1 MRDYRKIV
9 DHRQLPMCSQTV
21 WSPHSVIFSAA
32 KISIRGSILRKNTI
46 FGAGIVVAAL
56 AVAVIQFIP
65 APALLVP
72 AQLPL
77 EQRSAHRVLNFEG
90 ISNFRDLGG
99 YRASD
104 GRAVKWGRLYRSGNL
119 AEASR
124 ADLAGL
130 QTLGLTTFIDFRS
143 GVEKTEEPNLLPESP
158 GFTVVD
164 IPVLD
169 EGNKNL
175 FGEISERIETD
186 NFDGFDPGKVMVQA
200 NRQFADEFTPQFRQF
215 VHTVLDA
222 DGTPVLWHCTAG
234 KDRTGFAAAI
244 LLRILGVPQ
253 DTVVADYMASRQ
265 PALEARQNQLLMLR
279 VFKGEDV
286 AEKIAV
292 LLGVEQQWLE
302 AGFAEIDET
311 WGSFDNYVSNGLQ
324 LSAADIQRLR
334 DTLLE

>member
-1 MRDYRKIV
+1 VLANCLVTAFGDILCRENQ
-9 DHRQLPMCSQTV
+9 HRGT
-21 WSPHSVIFSAA
+21 
-32 KISIRGSILRKNTI
+32 ILKKKTI
-46 FGAGIVVAAL
+46 FGAGIVAAAL

-104 GRAVKWGRLYRSGNL
+104 GRTVKWGRLYRSGNL
-119 AEASR
+119 AEASK

-143 GVEKTEEPNLLPESP
+143 GVEKTEEPNRLPEAP

-186 NFDGFDPGKVMVQA
+186 NFDGFDPGQVMEQA
-200 NRQFADEFTPQFRQF
+200 NRQFAEEFTPQFRQF
-215 VHTVLDA
+215 VHAVLDA

-265 PALEARQNQLLMLR
+265 PALEARQDQLLMLR

-302 AGFAEIDET
+302 AGFEEIDET
-311 WGSFDNYVSNGLQ
+311 WGSFDNYVSSGLQ
-324 LSAADIQRLR
+324 LSATDIQRLR